1 MTEEIKF
8 LEKFYR
14 NIQNKI
20 PGDYV
25 ACRVG
30 RKGKPF
36 VAQVNLDDFLPKL
49 FGHSYFNVENIPLTE
64 KILEKNGWRK
74 NEEDSTHWEHPD
86 VVFNIK
92 SYGSEEHPLQVSVS
106 GQIVPFKSILFFSG
120 QKDLFFLRGS
130 ESFYYFEMVLT
141 NEKKYFIPGKPEEV
155 LPTLFN
161 DFIIKD

>member
-20 PGDYV
+20 LGDYV

-64 KILEKNGWRK
+64 KILEKNGWRQ
-74 NEEDSTHWEHPD
+74 NEEDSTHWEVHQQAKLLSKIIINNKT
-86 VVFNIK
+86 FSNK
-92 SYGSEEHPLQVSVS
+92 QSVRNRVT
-106 GQIVPFKSILFFSG
+106 QYAFK
-120 QKDLFFLRGS
+120 
-130 ESFYYFEMVLT
+130 T
-141 NEKKYFIPGKPEEV
+141 
-155 LPTLFN
+155 T
-161 DFIIKD
+161 

>member
-36 VAQVNLDDFLPKL
+36 VAQVSLDDFLPKL

-64 KILEKNGWRK
+64 KILEKNGWRQ

-106 GQIVPFKSILFFSG
+106 GQVVPLVYVHQLQQILRFCGYIEMALSINVGESDVKNIKFSVPY
-120 QKDLFFLRGS
+120 K
-130 ESFYYFEMVLT
+130 ES
-141 NEKKYFIPGKPEEV
+141 
-155 LPTLFN
+155 
-161 DFIIKD
+161 

>member
-1 MTEEIKF
+1 MTEESKF

-36 VAQVNLDDFLPKL
+36 VAQVDLDDFLPKL

-86 VVFNIK
+86 VIFNIK
-92 SYGSEEHPLQVSVS
+92 SYGSEEQLLQVSVS
-106 GQIVPFKSILFFSG
+106 GQVVPLVYVHQLQQILRFCGYIEMALSINVGESDVKNIEFSVPY
-120 QKDLFFLRGS
+120 K
-130 ESFYYFEMVLT
+130 ES
-141 NEKKYFIPGKPEEV
+141 
-155 LPTLFN
+155 
-161 DFIIKD
+161 

>member
-1 MTEEIKF
+1 MTEESKF

-30 RKGKPF
+30 KKGKPF
-36 VAQVNLDDFLPKL
+36 VAQFDLDDFMPKL

-64 KILEKNGWRK
+64 EILEKNGWQK
-74 NEEDSTHWEHPD
+74 NEEDDYRVTHNVMYWEHPD

-92 SYGSEEHPLQVSVS
+92 YYGSEEHPLQVSVS
-106 GQIVPFKSILFFSG
+106 GQIVPLMYVHQLQQILRFCGYVEMALNINVGDADVKNIKFSIPC
-120 QKDLFFLRGS
+120 KDS
-130 ESFYYFEMVLT
+130 
-141 NEKKYFIPGKPEEV
+141 
-155 LPTLFN
+155 
-161 DFIIKD
+161 

>member
-1 MTEEIKF
+1 MTEENKF

-64 KILEKNGWRK
+64 KILEKNGWQK
-74 NEEDSTHWEHPD
+74 NEEDDYRVTHNVMYWD
-86 VVFNIK
+86 
-92 SYGSEEHPLQVSVS
+92 
-106 GQIVPFKSILFFSG
+106 
-120 QKDLFFLRGS
+120 
-130 ESFYYFEMVLT
+130 
-141 NEKKYFIPGKPEEV
+141 
-155 LPTLFN
+155 
-161 DFIIKD
+161 